1 MPLEPLNLTPIRH
14 ELMAEQQAAPKA
26 IQKREVLLP
35 QQLMSAFGGSFK
47 AAQVNRLNADWFST
61 ILSAD
66 QELFSNLR
74 VLRARSRLLAKN
86 NQHAAKFLRQC
97 EKNIIGKDGITFQA
111 KVKKQR
117 GEGLLEQVNDELERA
132 YNDWSKPDYCT
143 VEGKMSRA
151 SVERFFI
158 RQVAMD
164 GEVIIR
170 KVPLPGNP
178 YLFALQFMDPD
189 QLDHTFFLN
198 RLPNGNEIR
207 MGVEVDQY
215 KRPVAYWL
223 WRNHP
228 SEVTQSPNERIRIPA
243 SEILHCFLPL
253 RVGQTR
259 GVPWMTPAM
268 VEMNM
273 LGGYKEAEVTAARIS
288 ASKMGFFTSQ
298 TGDQYTGDP
307 ALSQGNV
314 QASGMA
320 GQGMPL
326 MDSSPGS
333 FESLPAGM
341 DFKPWDPQH
350 PNQAYDAFVRECL
363 RGVAAGLDVP
373 YHELG
378 QDLASV
384 NFSSIR
390 AGLLDARDTWQ
401 LLQQWTIDS
410 LCQPVYAAWLGNAI
424 LAGSLNLDPQGIP
437 QYKDGAE
444 WHARGWDWVDPLK
457 DVSADVLAID
467 NGMTT
472 LTRVLAKRGLDFEEI
487 VNERKRELDRIK
499 ELGLTLGAD
508 LKGDSTAP
516 VVPGAED
523 EEDGTKPVNGKPNGK
538 ANGREY
544 HA

>member
-1 MPLEPLNLTPIRH
+1 
-14 ELMAEQQAAPKA
+14 
-26 IQKREVLLP
+26 
-35 QQLMSAFGGSFK
+35 
-47 AAQVNRLNADWFST
+47 
-61 ILSAD
+61 
-66 QELFSNLR
+66 
-74 VLRARSRLLAKN
+74 
-86 NQHAAKFLRQC
+86 
-97 EKNIIGKDGITFQA
+97 
-111 KVKKQR
+111 
-117 GEGLLEQVNDELERA
+117 
-132 YNDWSKPDYCT
+132 
-143 VEGKMSRA
+143 
-151 SVERFFI
+151 
-158 RQVAMD
+158 
-164 GEVIIR
+164 
-170 KVPLPGNP
+170 
-178 YLFALQFMDPD
+178 
-189 QLDHTFFLN
+189 
-198 RLPNGNEIR
+198 
-207 MGVEVDQY
+207 
-215 KRPVAYWL
+215 
-223 WRNHP
+223 
-228 SEVTQSPNERIRIPA
+228 
-243 SEILHCFLPL
+243 
-253 RVGQTR
+253 
-259 GVPWMTPAM
+259 
-268 VEMNM
+268 
-273 LGGYKEAEVTAARIS
+273 
-288 ASKMGFFTSQ
+288 
-298 TGDQYTGDP
+298 
-307 ALSQGNV
+307 
-314 QASGMA
+314 
-320 GQGMPL
+320 MPL

-508 LKGDSTAP
+508 LKGDSGQPANANGP
-516 VVPGAED
+516 
-523 EEDGTKPVNGKPNGK
+523 EEDDPPPQSKPNGK
-538 ANGREY
+538 ANGRF
-544 HA
+544 H